1 MSFKSLFFIGLF
13 SFFTGLCIYAPAQ
26 MMGIILNQISNGR
39 LSLAD
44 TEGSFWLGNAHLLMN
59 SDNQLINTSQPT
71 ETIDLGRVSWDTQ
84 AMQLLVGKIAVS
96 LTLNQGTPFWITVDS
111 SRVHIEHAAFNL
123 PANIVSILIPT
134 LKPAQLGGQ
143 LEVRCDNFSL
153 TQQEVLG
160 QLNIDWS
167 QTSSSLS
174 NINPLGN
181 YHANLNGNGAG
192 LSIQL
197 NTISTGPL
205 LLSGNGS
212 WDPSDGLHFEGSA
225 EASAAEKQQLQALLR
240 VMGNETIAGSGQ
252 YQLRF

>member
-1 MSFKSLFFIGLF
+1 MSFKRLFLIGLF
-13 SFFTGLCIYAPAQ
+13 SFFIGLCIYAPAQ

-39 LSLAD
+39 LSLAN

-59 SDNQLINTSQPT
+59 SDNQLINMRQPT

-123 PANIVSILIPT
+123 PANIVSILIPS

-143 LEVRCDNFSL
+143 LEVHCDNFSL
-153 TQQEVLG
+153 TQQEILG

-167 QTSSSLS
+167 QASSSLS

-197 NTISTGPL
+197 NTVSTGPL

-212 WDPSDGLHFEGSA
+212 WDPSDGLHFEGTA
-225 EASAAEKQQLQALLR
+225 EAGAEEKQQLQALLR
-240 VMGNETIAGSGQ
+240 VMGNEIIVGSGK